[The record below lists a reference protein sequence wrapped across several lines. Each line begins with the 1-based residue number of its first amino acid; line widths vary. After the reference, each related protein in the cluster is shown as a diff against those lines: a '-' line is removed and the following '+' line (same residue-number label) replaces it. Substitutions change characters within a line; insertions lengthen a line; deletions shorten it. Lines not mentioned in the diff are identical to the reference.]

1 MTVIIRFIKWSVFG
15 KVASKMI
22 GKIGQRFSCAVER
35 NSVFRLKGLSENVVN
50 IDLDYI
56 FMVDQVETG
65 SYMFQGVTGLTK
77 IQYRMNNESWFLQ
90 SYTGELGNKSEIFA
104 IYSGPKFFPLGT
116 HNWTFM
122 GITTKLKLTKV

>member
-1 MTVIIRFIKWSVFG
+1 MENLQKI
-15 KVASKMI
+15 MI
-22 GKIGQRFSCAVER
+22 GKIGQRFSCAVEK

-56 FMVDQVETG
+56 FLVDQVETG

-77 IQYRMNNESWFLQ
+77 IQYRMNNESWFLE

-104 IYSGPKFFPLGT
+104 IYSGIKD
-116 HNWTFM
+116 
-122 GITTKLKLTKV
+122 KLKPLLFL